1 MLVDLAD
8 GAVLG
13 EAEHAQAVVP
23 VAGGDQQLRVVRQDE
38 ESGIDFVVGRER
50 SGERLFGLVAEQ
62 GGVPLEREEVGRR
75 ALVGLPAVH
84 AYHARLADAQ
94 ERIGQALL
102 HEGFDVVAW
111 NTDVKWERI

>member
-1 MLVDLAD
+1 MLVDLAN

-23 VAGGDQQLRVVRQDE
+23 VAGGDQQLRVVRQNE
-38 ESGIDFVVGRER
+38 EARVDFVVWSER
-50 SGERLFGLVAEQ
+50 SGERLSGLFAEQ
-62 GGVPLEREEVGRR
+62 GGVPLEREEVGER
-75 ALVGLPAVH
+75 ALIGLPAVD
-84 AYHARLADAQ
+84 ANHARLADAQ

-111 NTDVKWERI
+111 NADVKWERI